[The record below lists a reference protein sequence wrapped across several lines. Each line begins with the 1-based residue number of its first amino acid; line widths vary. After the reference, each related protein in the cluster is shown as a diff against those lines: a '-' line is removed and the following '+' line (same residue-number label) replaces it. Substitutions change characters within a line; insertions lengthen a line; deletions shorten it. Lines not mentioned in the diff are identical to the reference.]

1 MDEKE
6 RITNPSMG
14 SNELGTE
21 TNEGE
26 YSGVSAGSDTQLH
39 LASAGGKKHTEQN
52 KTNDDLEKEKN
63 KAEFLERNQTD
74 E

>member
-6 RITNPSMG
+6 RITDPSMG

-39 LASAGGKKHTEQN
+39 LTAAAGKKHKGQN
-52 KTNDDLEKEKN
+52 KTNDDLKKEKN